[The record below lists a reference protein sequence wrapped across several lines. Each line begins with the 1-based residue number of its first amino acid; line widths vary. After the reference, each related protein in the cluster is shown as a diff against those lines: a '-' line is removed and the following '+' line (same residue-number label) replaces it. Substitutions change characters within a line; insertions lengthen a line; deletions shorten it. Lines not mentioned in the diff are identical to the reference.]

1 VEWLK
6 SKVNMV
12 LKYKYVI
19 LVIIVGVVLMLLPSK
34 MKAEEPV
41 RIDTVQQNNDA
52 ESIRQ
57 ILQQVKGAGR
67 VEVYLKTER
76 SEQYVYQTDSDSN
89 TSTDR
94 EDVNEKTILITDSGR
109 NQTGLI
115 KTVLTPKYMGAVIVC
130 QGADDPQVRLSIVD
144 AVSKVTGLGSDKISV
159 LKMK

>member
-76 SEQYVYQTDSDSN
+76 SDSMY
-89 TSTDR
+89 
-94 EDVNEKTILITDSGR
+94 
-109 NQTGLI
+109 I
-115 KTVLTPKYMGAVIVC
+115 KPTVIQIHLPIG
-130 QGADDPQVRLSIVD
+130 
-144 AVSKVTGLGSDKISV
+144 
-159 LKMK
+159 KM